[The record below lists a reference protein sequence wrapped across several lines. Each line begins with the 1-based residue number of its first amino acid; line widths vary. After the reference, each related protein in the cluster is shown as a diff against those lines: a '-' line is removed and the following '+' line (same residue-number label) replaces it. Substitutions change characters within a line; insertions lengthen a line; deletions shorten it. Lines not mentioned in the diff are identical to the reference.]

1 MPAFV
6 YFFKLLH
13 PFRLSNAPAV
23 PFVAC
28 AAGGCI
34 LLEAEAL
41 RAIGGF
47 ASIRDAL
54 IDDCA
59 LARRIKKA
67 GFRTW
72 IGLTHSARSLRVY
85 PALSSIW
92 DMVARTA
99 YTQLHYSATLLA
111 LCTVVM
117 LCAFPAP
124 LAALIWADWVAAAV
138 AAMTLFMA
146 MVSYRPV
153 LRYYGLPSAWALG
166 LPAVACLYL
175 GMTWSSAIRYRGGQ
189 RSRWKGRHYAAG
201 PAGAL
206 EDTAPVKDKTRSCA
220 MLRVFAGGATSH
232 VSKRVLR
239 WAQTPALRRKCP

>member
-6 YFFKLLH
+6 YFFKLLY
-13 PFRLSNAPAV
+13 PFRLSNAPAD
-23 PFVAC
+23 PYVAC

-34 LLEAEAL
+34 LIETRALES
-41 RAIGGF
+41 IGGF

-59 LARRIKKA
+59 LARRIKRA

-72 IGLTHSARSLRVY
+72 IGLTHSARSLRAY
-85 PALSSIW
+85 PSLASIW

-99 YTQLHYSATLLA
+99 YTQLHYSTTLLG
-111 LCTVVM
+111 LCTAVM

-124 LAALIWADWVAAAV
+124 LAALVWAGWDAAMVAAV
-138 AAMTLFMA
+138 TLLMA

-153 LRYYGLPSAWALG
+153 LRYYGLGTAWALG
-166 LPAVACLYL
+166 LPVVACLYL
-175 GMTWSSAIRYRGGQ
+175 GMTWSSAIRYWGGA
-189 RSRWKGRHYAAG
+189 RSLWKGRRYAADAG

-206 EDTAPVKDKTRSCA
+206 DE
-220 MLRVFAGGATSH
+220 
-232 VSKRVLR
+232 
-239 WAQTPALRRKCP
+239 TPG